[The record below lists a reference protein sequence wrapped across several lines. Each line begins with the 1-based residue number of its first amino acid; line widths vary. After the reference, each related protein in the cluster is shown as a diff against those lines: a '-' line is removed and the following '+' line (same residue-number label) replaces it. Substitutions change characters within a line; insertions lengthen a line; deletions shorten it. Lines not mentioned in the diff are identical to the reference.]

1 MSTIKELAESSG
13 ATPSPALAGSELT
26 DGPADAYSSVA
37 NEAAARIK
45 ALLAVSATI
54 LEFPGGRRN
63 V

>member
-13 ATPSPALAGSELT
+13 ATLSPALAGGELA
-26 DGPADAYSSVA
+26 DVPADAYSQVA

-45 ALLAVSATI
+45 AILAGSATI
-54 LEFPGGRRN
+54 LEFPGARRN